1 MLTQFLE
8 WIWNLCIAHPSK
20 EILGHVDNI
29 STAYHYILYHP
40 AIGIVYA
47 QVFMEFLM
55 IPVGHIFGGWS
66 SPSWYMLP
74 GELHTHM
81 ALVTNFGSAT
91 ARLAD

>member
-1 MLTQFLE
+1 M
-8 WIWNLCIAHPSK
+8 
-20 EILGHVDNI
+20 
-29 STAYHYILYHP
+29 
-40 AIGIVYA
+40 YA

-74 GELHTHM
+74 GELHAHM
-81 ALVTNFGSAT
+81 ASVADFSSAT